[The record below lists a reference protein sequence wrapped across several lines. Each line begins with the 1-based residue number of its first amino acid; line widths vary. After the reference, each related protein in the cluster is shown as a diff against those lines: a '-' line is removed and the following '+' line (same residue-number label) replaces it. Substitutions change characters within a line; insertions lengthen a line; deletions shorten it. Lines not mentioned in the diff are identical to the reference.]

1 VDPDG
6 IPRAFQ
12 RLSTGLPRVELTD
25 PQGLQG
31 SPLILDDPA
40 EGQELG
46 AFTELMRQTGG
57 AVLPLARRRPSWPV
71 VTGRGRCQL
80 HRRKLCAALRFCV
93 RPLFLFMTS
102 LFLELQSHVER
113 TLQKSEFIHRQKDSW
128 DRLVKDADEA

>member
-1 VDPDG
+1 MDPDG

-80 HRRKLCAALRFCV
+80 HRRKLRAALRFCV
-93 RPLFLFMTS
+93 CPPFFS
-102 LFLELQSHVER
+102 FYDI
-113 TLQKSEFIHRQKDSW
+113 FIP
-128 DRLVKDADEA
+128 

>member
-1 VDPDG
+1 MDPDG

-57 AVLPLARRRPSWPV
+57 QFRHSLAVVQAGLSLLDGDGASSIAESFALPFVFVFAP
-71 VTGRGRCQL
+71 
-80 HRRKLCAALRFCV
+80 FF
-93 RPLFLFMTS
+93 FL
-102 LFLELQSHVER
+102 
-113 TLQKSEFIHRQKDSW
+113 
-128 DRLVKDADEA
+128 